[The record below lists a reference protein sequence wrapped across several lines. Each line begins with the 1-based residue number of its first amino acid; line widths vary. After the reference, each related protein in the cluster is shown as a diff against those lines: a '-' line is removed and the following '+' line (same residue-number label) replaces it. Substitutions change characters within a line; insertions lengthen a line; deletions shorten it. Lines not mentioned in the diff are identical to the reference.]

1 MTRDETLKIMSVL
14 KATYPSFYKDMT
26 RRDAEGV
33 VALWAD
39 MFAEDSY
46 NTVAAAVRAFI
57 VDDSKGFPPV
67 VGQVKQRVT
76 EISRAKS
83 ALPES
88 AGGCDARGLA
98 WMREYIQRRDTK
110 HAASISRF
118 ARERGLTWPQ
128 AEEALG

>member
-33 VALWAD
+33 VALWTD

-57 VDDSKGFPPV
+57 VSDSKGFPPV
-67 VGQVKQRVT
+67 VGQVKQRVA
-76 EISRAKS
+76 EITSARS

-88 AGGCDARGLA
+88 AGGCGGLA
-98 WMREYIQRRDTK
+98 WMLPYIQKRDAK
-110 HAASISRF
+110 HAGSISRY

-128 AEEALG
+128 AKEALT

>member
-57 VDDSKGFPPV
+57 ASDIKGYPPV
-67 VGQVKQRVT
+67 VGQIKQRVA
-76 EISRAKS
+76 EIASRTA
-83 ALPES
+83 ALPS
-88 AGGCDARGLA
+88 AVQQVCDKKTA
-98 WMREYIQRRDTK
+98 WMRDYVHKERKLGR
-110 HAASISRF
+110 ISRY
-118 ARERGLTWPQ
+118 AREHGMTWQ
-128 AEEALG
+128 EAEEAMG

>member
-67 VGQVKQRVT
+67 VGQVKQRVE
-76 EISRAKS
+76 EITKARST
-83 ALPES
+83 LPERT
-88 AGGCDARGLA
+88 GGYDVRGLA
-98 WMREYIQRRDTK
+98 WMREYIQQRDAK
-110 HAASISRF
+110 HTDSISRF

-128 AEEALG
+128 AKEALG